1 MRRVLPLLILFVV
14 MTAGAYAQDKKI
26 TGQISD
32 RDTKEAVPQVTI
44 QLLKADSTFVTGAI
58 SNDDGSFAIT
68 APDNGK
74 YILKMSSV
82 GYLTTTKD
90 VTISDNKNIAL
101 GKIIIGAD
109 AVMLKETTVT
119 AQAAKMTI
127 IEDTVIYNAA
137 AYRVPEGSVVEE
149 LVKKLPGAEVDDDG
163 NITINGKAVKKV
175 KVDGKEFMTGD
186 TKIAIKNLP

>member
-58 SNDDGSFAIT
+58 SNDTGDFTIT

-149 LVKKLPGAEVDDDG
+149 HLTRSCSCPAPGLPGGPPEGSVSQ
-163 NITINGKAVKKV
+163 
-175 KVDGKEFMTGD
+175 
-186 TKIAIKNLP
+186 

>member
-58 SNDDGSFAIT
+58 SNDTGDFTIT

-74 YILKMSSV
+74 RS
-82 GYLTTTKD
+82 G
-90 VTISDNKNIAL
+90 
-101 GKIIIGAD
+101 G
-109 AVMLKETTVT
+109 
-119 AQAAKMTI
+119 
-127 IEDTVIYNAA
+127 
-137 AYRVPEGSVVEE
+137 GS
-149 LVKKLPGAEVDDDG
+149 
-163 NITINGKAVKKV
+163 
-175 KVDGKEFMTGD
+175 
-186 TKIAIKNLP
+186 